1 MNFTGSI
8 VLITVAVAMLLLIS
22 NWPFQKRLQLWTA
35 LVTISIRREDS
46 LMEYRGI
53 RYTIRAGIEPG
64 QCVVVIHPQGVEVGG
79 KKQVLTTISKAQVRY
94 QP

>member
-1 MNFTGSI
+1 M
-8 VLITVAVAMLLLIS
+8 
-22 NWPFQKRLQLWTA
+22 R
-35 LVTISIRREDS
+35 

-53 RYTIRAGIEPG
+53 RYTIRGGIERG
-64 QCVVVIHPQGVEVGG
+64 QCVVVIDPQGVEVGG